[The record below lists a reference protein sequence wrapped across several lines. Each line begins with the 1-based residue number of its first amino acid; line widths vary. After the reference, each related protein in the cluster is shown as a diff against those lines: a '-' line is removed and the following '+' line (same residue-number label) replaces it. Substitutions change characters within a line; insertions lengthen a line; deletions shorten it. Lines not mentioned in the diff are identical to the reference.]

1 MNDYS
6 LKRAIAAHI
15 KATLAAHNG
24 NKQAAAKALGI
35 GRTTLYRFLRKKE
48 TPQP

>member
-6 LKRAIAAHI
+6 LKRVIAAHI
-15 KATLAAHNG
+15 KATLAAFDG

-35 GRTTLYRFLRKKE
+35 GRTTLYRFLKKKE
-48 TPQP
+48 TP